1 MTESVQIVA
10 VYATRLHG
18 SPLAHRPGV
27 SRKSLPNMDR
37 LANDIDNGQ
46 GSRKSCMSWVGQ
58 FERGRFVA
66 QESVKARLTIVQGYP
81 PSRSLLN
88 PLSSLSFTAREV

>member
-1 MTESVQIVA
+1 
-10 VYATRLHG
+10 
-18 SPLAHRPGV
+18 
-27 SRKSLPNMDR
+27 
-37 LANDIDNGQ
+37 
-46 GSRKSCMSWVGQ
+46 MSWVGQ